1 MSAKCARMERK
12 LDFAGTVINAIARF
26 LIIAINV
33 RKPPN
38 TASYYMLEVFAMLVE

>member
-1 MSAKCARMERK
+1 MERK